1 MKKDE
6 QYKINNEV
14 ILKFTEF
21 CDDGNRIGDPIRLNH
36 CRAYV
41 GEKQNYYFLIS
52 YKTMVAFI
60 DKNTH
65 ICYDMLRFT
74 YGYTSTSA
82 QHIAK
87 FCRAYGAVDTLTYR
101 PVKGVSHD

>member
-1 MKKDE
+1 MKKSE
-6 QYKINNEV
+6 QFKINNEV
-14 ILKFTEF
+14 MLKFSEF
-21 CDDGNRIGDPIRLNH
+21 CADGNRIGDAVRLNH

-41 GEKQNYYFLIS
+41 GETQNYYFLIS

-65 ICYDMLRFT
+65 ICYDILRIA

-87 FCRAYGAVDTLTYR
+87 FRNAYGAVNTLTYK
-101 PVKGVSHD
+101 PVNEVSHD

>member
-6 QYKINNEV
+6 QIKINNEV
-14 ILKFTEF
+14 ILKFSEF
-21 CDDGNRIGDPIRLNH
+21 CADGKRIGDAIRLNY
-36 CRAYV
+36 CIAYV

-65 ICYDMLRFT
+65 ICYDILRYT
-74 YGYTSTSA
+74 YG
-82 QHIAK
+82 
-87 FCRAYGAVDTLTYR
+87 
-101 PVKGVSHD
+101 